1 MHNPLYNLGQTRSAQ
16 KHNHLLL
23 TPDTFV
29 RTPLPGMKACMAV
42 VHAGP
47 AIGARFAEYTAEF
60 ESGGELGPT
69 TVQRFLYVLEG
80 QLKIEVEGRQN
91 VLDARGYGYLPE
103 GAQHRVVATKT
114 SRAVVIEKRYESLAS
129 FESPRAIISSE
140 DAIPSEPLD
149 GDASLQVKHL
159 LPDTMHFDF
168 AVNSMV
174 YQPGAALSMVEMHI
188 MEHGLL
194 MLEGGG
200 IYRLGDSWYPV
211 TAGDFIWMAP
221 WCPQWFGA
229 IGKVPAKYLI
239 YKDSNR
245 HPLAPAPP
253 SEVVRAASSVSVE
266 KSGTP
271 QPTPAS
277 QRKTAKHPSKK
288 SQR

>member
-1 MHNPLYNLGQTRSAQ
+1 MHNLGQTRSAQ
-16 KHNHLLL
+16 QPNHLVL

-29 RTPLPGMKACMAV
+29 RTALPGMKACAAI
-42 VHAGP
+42 VHTGP
-47 AIGARFAEYTAEF
+47 AMGARFSQYTAEF

-69 TVQRFLYVLEG
+69 EAQRFLYVLDG
-80 QLKIEVEGRQN
+80 QLKIEVAGRTSD
-91 VLDARGYGYLPE
+91 LAARGYAYLPE
-103 GAQHRVVATKT
+103 GAAHRVVATK
-114 SRAVVIEKRYESLAS
+114 SCRAAVIEKHYQSLAS
-129 FESPRAIISSE
+129 FESLRALISSE

-159 LPDTMHFDF
+159 LPDTMNFDF

-174 YQPGAALSMVEMHI
+174 YQPGAALSMVEMHV

-211 TAGDFIWMAP
+211 TAGDFIWMGP

-239 YKDSNR
+239 YKNWNR
-245 HPLAPAPP
+245 HPLASTP
-253 SEVVRAASSVSVE
+253 SRGTQSAGSVST
-266 KSGTP
+266 GTR
-271 QPTPAS
+271 PADKP
-277 QRKTAKHPSKK
+277 R
-288 SQR
+288 

>member
-1 MHNPLYNLGQTRSAQ
+1 VHNPLHNLGQTRSAQ
-16 KHNHLLL
+16 QPNHLLL

-29 RTPLPGMKACMAV
+29 RTALPGMKACTAI

-47 AIGARFAEYTAEF
+47 AMGARFAQYTAEF

-69 TVQRFLYVLEG
+69 TAQRFLYVLEG
-80 QLKIEVEGRQN
+80 QINIEMDGRKSD
-91 VLDARGYGYLPE
+91 LAARGYAYLPQ
-103 GAQHRVVATKT
+103 GTSHRVVATKPG
-114 SRAVVIEKRYESLAS
+114 RATVIEKSYEPIAS
-129 FESPRAIISSE
+129 FEAPRSIISSE

-149 GDASLQVKHL
+149 GDASLQVQRL
-159 LPDTMHFDF
+159 LPDTMNFDF

-200 IYRLGDSWYPV
+200 IYRLGDLWYPV

-239 YKDSNR
+239 YKDWNR
-245 HPLAPAPP
+245 HPLTSTP
-253 SEVVRAASSVSVE
+253 STGTGSAGTAST
-266 KSGTP
+266 GTR
-271 QPTPAS
+271 PTDKP
-277 QRKTAKHPSKK
+277 R
-288 SQR
+288 